1 MLKPRQLV
9 AARALIG
16 WTRERLAKA
25 SGVPA
30 VSIGEFERG
39 ETDPRLSTVGKLRR
53 AMEKAGVDFIDATA
67 DSGPGVKLRKP

>member
-16 WTRERLAKA
+16 WTREDLAKA

-30 VSIGEFERG
+30 VTIGEFERA
-39 ETDPRLSTVGKLRR
+39 ETDPKLSTVGKLRR
-53 AMEKAGVDFIDATA
+53 AMEKAGVEFIEADA
-67 DSGPGVKLRKP
+67 DKGPGVRLRKP